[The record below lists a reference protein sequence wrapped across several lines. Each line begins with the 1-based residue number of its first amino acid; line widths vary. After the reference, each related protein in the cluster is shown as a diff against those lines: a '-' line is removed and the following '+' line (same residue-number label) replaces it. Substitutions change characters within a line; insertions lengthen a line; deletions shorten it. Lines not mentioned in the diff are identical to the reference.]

1 MAHMPNPVFP
11 CQDSVDKA
19 PQLALKVTVLLPSPA
34 VEIRDTDLV
43 TKFTLSESW
52 TTIERYV
59 QAFLE
64 VSSIV
69 AGVSFVVFQLL
80 VLRFFFG

>member
-1 MAHMPNPVFP
+1 MAHMPNPVFLIP

-69 AGVSFVVFQLL
+69 AGVSFVVFQLS
-80 VLRFFFG
+80 VL